1 METFPAVLER
11 ANLDFV
17 TYEKG
22 ETRAC
27 EDLGYLRDSA
37 KFMNESLGEGDWKE
51 TEEEQWERG
60 TKWGWSPQ
68 SVLCCH
74 LIS

>member
-37 KFMNESLGEGDWKE
+37 KFMNESLGEGD
-51 TEEEQWERG
+51 
-60 TKWGWSPQ
+60 
-68 SVLCCH
+68 
-74 LIS
+74 